1 MNYSNGYE
9 QYINTQI
16 FAAGYPNVIQYKNN
30 KHFSSGEI
38 KGIDLENGSFDHN
51 CDTRGG
57 SSGSPLLNISQNV
70 IGIHYGCDKNR
81 TTNYGTFIGFVIEKL
96 KTEEEQINLVDEKE
110 ESDSNE
116 LVSFNSTTNFGQ
128 NHPEQKGKIIAINI
142 ISIDQKIS
150 YCLPCKS
157 TDIFVDI
164 EKQLYKEYP
173 EYKYTNNYFTIQ
185 GRLIQRFLSLEEN
198 RIGNSSLILLNN
210 YED

>member
-1 MNYSNGYE
+1 M
-9 QYINTQI
+9 
-16 FAAGYPNVIQYKNN
+16 
-30 KHFSSGEI
+30 
-38 KGIDLENGSFDHN
+38 
-51 CDTRGG
+51 
-57 SSGSPLLNISQNV
+57 
-70 IGIHYGCDKNR
+70 
-81 TTNYGTFIGFVIEKL
+81 IEKL

-110 ESDSNE
+110 ESYSNE

-128 NHPEQKGKIIAINI
+128 NHLEHKGKIIAINF
-142 ISIDQKIS
+142 ISSDQKIS